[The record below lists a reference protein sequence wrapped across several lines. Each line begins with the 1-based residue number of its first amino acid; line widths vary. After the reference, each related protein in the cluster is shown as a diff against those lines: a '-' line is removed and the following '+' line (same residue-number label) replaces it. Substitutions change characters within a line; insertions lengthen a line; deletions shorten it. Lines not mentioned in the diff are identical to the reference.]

1 MRNEI
6 QEKLNEIKELEY
18 ALRGSKSNTVSY
30 VLQEAIDIRQ
40 NEIDELKPN
49 GVVLL
54 DVFLKDGTELK
65 QCLLFSVKDGIG
77 SHALTDTYI
86 AREMLTQEDEV
97 YLQQV
102 NEELGDFAGNIE
114 TSDIDEYSVSYTNEI
129 IK

>member
-1 MRNEI
+1 MRNGI

-18 ALRGSKSNTVSY
+18 ALRGSKSNTVKY
-30 VLQEAIDIRQ
+30 VLREAIDRRQ
-40 NEIDELKPN
+40 TEIDELKPK
-49 GVVLL
+49 GIVLV
-54 DVFLKDGTELK
+54 DVILKNGTELK

-77 SHALTDTYI
+77 SYAITDTYI
-86 AREMLTQEDEV
+86 SREMIAEEDEV

-129 IK
+129 NK